1 MTVSFRDT
9 PLDDLSKTVGTVAV
23 FASPSALT
31 AAAKAADE
39 ATGGT
44 ITRAQNAE
52 RFSGKAGEALDI
64 PAPAGMKASRLLV
77 IGTGDDAV
85 TANSART
92 IGGKLGAALG
102 KLDEIGATVFAEGLG
117 DDALVARVALGIRL
131 RRYSFVK
138 YRTESDASTDRG
150 PGKIAIALSDTAGA
164 QQADIDANALAEG
177 TFFTRDLVSEP
188 ANVLYPESFTER
200 LVELGELGVEVSVL
214 DEDDM
219 TRLGMNA
226 LLAVGLGSRRESRV
240 VIMKWMGA
248 SDPNAAPFAAVGKGV
263 TFDTG
268 GISIKPAGGME
279 EMTMDMGGAGVVSGL
294 MKTLAMRKAKANVIG
309 VVGLTENMPDGN
321 ATRPGDIVTAMSG
334 TTIEI
339 INTDAEG
346 RLVLADVL
354 HYTQKEFK
362 PKATINLATLTGAM
376 IVALG
381 YDKAGFFSND
391 DGLSAQLQAAADGEE
406 EGLWRMPLG
415 KAYDDQIKSRLAD
428 IKNTG
433 GRHAGSITA
442 AQFLKRFV
450 DDSPWAHIDIAG
462 VALSK
467 DAKPTV
473 PKGASGWGVATL
485 DRLVRDVFED
495 KAGA

>member
-1 MTVSFRDT
+1 MTVSFRDAPT
-9 PLDDLSKTVGTVAV
+9 DDLSKTIGIVVV
-23 FASPSALT
+23 FASKSALT
-31 AAAKAADE
+31 PVATTADE
-39 ATGGT
+39 IVGGT
-44 ITRAQNAE
+44 ITRAQNLE
-52 RFSGKAGEALDI
+52 RFTGKAGEILDI
-64 PAPAGMKASRLLV
+64 PAPAEMKATRLLV
-77 IGTGDDAV
+77 VGTGESAV
-85 TANSART
+85 TETEART
-92 IGGKLGAALG
+92 IGGKLGGALG
-102 KLDEIGATVFAEGLG
+102 KLDESGATVFADGFG
-117 DDALVARVALGIRL
+117 DDAAIANLALGVRL
-131 RRYSFVK
+131 RRYSFDK
-138 YRTESDASTDRG
+138 YCTEADRATDLG
-150 PGKIAIALSDTAGA
+150 PGKVAIVLPDCTAA
-164 QQADIDANALAEG
+164 KQADVDANALAEG

-188 ANVLYPESFTER
+188 ANILYPESFTER
-200 LVELGELGVEVSVL
+200 LQDLSKLGVEVSVL

-219 TRLGMNA
+219 EKLGMNA

-240 VIMKWMGA
+240 VIMKWLGA
-248 SDPNAAPFAAVGKGV
+248 DDKSAAPFCAVGKGV

-268 GISIKPAGGME
+268 GISIKPAAGME

-309 VVGLTENMPDGN
+309 VVGLTENMPDGQ

-354 HYTQKEFK
+354 HYTQKEFA
-362 PKATINLATLTGAM
+362 PRATINLATLTGAM

-391 DGLSAQLQAAADGEE
+391 DDLSAQLQAAADNEE
-406 EGLWRMPLG
+406 EGLWRLPLG

-442 AQFLKRFV
+442 AQFLRRFV
-450 DDSPWAHIDIAG
+450 NDSPWAHIDIAG

-467 DAKPTV
+467 ESKPTV

-485 DRLVRDVFED
+485 NRLVRDVFED
-495 KAGA
+495 NAGA

>member
-1 MTVSFRDT
+1 MTVSFRDL
-9 PLDDLSKTVGTVAV
+9 PLDDLPKTMGTVVV
-23 FASPSALT
+23 FTSPAALT
-31 AAAKAADE
+31 DAAKVADE
-39 ATGGT
+39 ACGGT
-44 ITRAQNAE
+44 IARAQSAE
-52 RFSGKAGEALDI
+52 RFAAKEGEVLDI
-64 PAPAGMKASRLLV
+64 PAPAGMKATRLLV
-77 IGTGDDAV
+77 VGIGDDDL

-102 KLDEIGATVFAEGLG
+102 KLDDIGATVFAEGFG
-117 DDALVARVALGIRL
+117 DDAMKARLALGIRL

-138 YRTESDASTDRG
+138 YRTESDPATDRG
-150 PGKIAIALSDTAGA
+150 PGSITIGVANSAGA
-164 QQADIDANALAEG
+164 QEADTDANAVAEG

-188 ANVLYPESFTER
+188 ANILYPESFTER
-200 LVELGELGVEVSVL
+200 LQALSDLGVEVSVL
-214 DEDDM
+214 DEADM
-219 TRLGMNA
+219 TKLGMNA

-240 VIMKWMGA
+240 VIMKWLGA
-248 SDPNAAPFAAVGKGV
+248 DDKSAAPFCAVGKGV

-354 HYTQKEFK
+354 HYTQTNFK

-391 DGLSAQLQAAADGEE
+391 DSLSAQLQAAADNEE
-406 EGLWRMPLG
+406 EGLWRLPLG

-467 DAKPTV
+467 DVKPTV

-495 KAGA
+495 GAGA

>member
-1 MTVSFRDT
+1 MTVSFRDM
-9 PLDDLSKTVGTVAV
+9 PLDDLTKTVGTVAV
-23 FASPSALT
+23 FASPSSLT

-44 ITRAQNAE
+44 ITRSQNAE
-52 RFSGKAGEALDI
+52 RFAAKAGEVLDI

-77 IGTGDDAV
+77 VGTGEDAV

-102 KLDEIGATVFAEGLG
+102 KLDDIGATVFAEGFG
-117 DDALVARVALGIRL
+117 EDALIARLALGIRL
-131 RRYSFVK
+131 RRYAFVK
-138 YRTESDASTDRG
+138 YRTESDAATDRG
-150 PGKIAIALSDTAGA
+150 PGKIAIALADTAGA
-164 QQADIDANALAEG
+164 QQADVDANALAEG

-188 ANVLYPESFTER
+188 ANILYPESFTER
-200 LVELGELGVEVSVL
+200 LVELGKLGVEVSVL

-240 VIMKWMGA
+240 VVMKWLGA
-248 SDPNAAPFAAVGKGV
+248 DDKNAAPFCAVGKGV

-391 DGLSAQLQAAADGEE
+391 DDLSAQLQAAADGEE

-442 AQFLKRFV
+442 AQFLKRFI

-473 PKGASGWGVATL
+473 PKGASGCGVATL

-495 KAGA
+495 KASA

>member
-1 MTVSFRDT
+1 LKGSLMNVSFRDL
-9 PLDDLSKTVGTVAV
+9 PLGDLPKTMGTVAV
-23 FASPSALT
+23 FASASSLT
-31 AAAKAADE
+31 EAAKAADD
-39 ATGGT
+39 ATGGA

-52 RFSGKAGEALDI
+52 KFTGKDGEVLEI
-64 PAPAGMKASRLLV
+64 PAPAGMKATSLLIV
-77 IGTGDDAV
+77 GTGDDAL
-85 TANSART
+85 TANRART

-102 KLDEIGATVFAEGLG
+102 KLDETGSTIFADGIG
-117 DDALVARVALGIRL
+117 DDEMLARVALGIRL
-131 RRYSFVK
+131 RRYAFVK
-138 YRTESDASTDRG
+138 YRTESDPSTDRG
-150 PGKIAIALSDTAGA
+150 PGKVTLALTDSSGAQKADVDTDAIA
-164 QQADIDANALAEG
+164 QG

-188 ANVLYPESFTER
+188 ANVLYPVSFTER
-200 LVELGELGVEVSVL
+200 LQELGELGVEVSVL
-214 DEDDM
+214 DDDDM
-219 TRLGMNA
+219 AKLGMNA
-226 LLAVGLGSRRESRV
+226 LLAVGRGSRRESRV
-240 VIMKWMGA
+240 VIMKWLGA
-248 SDPNAAPFAAVGKGV
+248 DDKDAAPFCAVGKGV

-294 MKTLAMRKAKANVIG
+294 MKTLALRKAKANVIG
-309 VVGLTENMPDGN
+309 VVGLTENMPDGD

-391 DGLSAQLQAAADGEE
+391 DGLSTQLQAAADAEE
-406 EGLWRMPLG
+406 EGLWRLPLG
-415 KAYDDQIKSRLAD
+415 KAYDDQIKSKLAD

-450 DDSPWAHIDIAG
+450 DDSPWA
-462 VALSK
+462 
-467 DAKPTV
+467 
-473 PKGASGWGVATL
+473 PKGSERLGCCNTRSSGP
-485 DRLVRDVFED
+485 R
-495 KAGA
+495 

>member
-1 MTVSFRDT
+1 MTVSFRDL
-9 PLDDLSKTVGTVAV
+9 PLSDLPKTLGTVVV
-23 FASPSALT
+23 FASPTELT
-31 AAAKAADE
+31 KATLEADE
-39 ATGGT
+39 ASGGA

-52 RFSGKAGEALDI
+52 RFVGKEGEILEI
-64 PAPAGMKASRLLV
+64 PAPAGMKASRLLIV
-77 IGTGDDAV
+77 GTGDDDI
-85 TANSART
+85 TPNRART
-92 IGGKLGAALG
+92 IGGKLGASLG
-102 KLDEIGATVFAEGLG
+102 KLDDTGATVFADGLSS
-117 DDALVARVALGIRL
+117 DDLLARLALGIRL
-131 RRYSFVK
+131 RRYTFNK
-138 YRTESDASTDRG
+138 YRTETEPSSDRG
-150 PGKIAIALSDTAGA
+150 PGNIVIGVTDSTGA
-164 QQADIDANALAEG
+164 QKADIDANAVAEG
-177 TFFTRDLVSEP
+177 IFFTRDLVSEP
-188 ANVLYPESFTER
+188 ANILYPESFTQR
-200 LVELGELGVEVSVL
+200 LQELGELGVEVSVL
-214 DEDDM
+214 DEEDM
-219 TRLGMNA
+219 AKLGMNA

-240 VIMKWMGA
+240 VIMKWLGA
-248 SDPNAAPFAAVGKGV
+248 DDKGAAPFCAVGKGV

-268 GISIKPAGGME
+268 GISIKPAAGME

-294 MKTLAMRKAKANVIG
+294 IKTLAMRKAKANVIG

-354 HYTQKEFK
+354 YYSQKEFK

-391 DGLSAQLQAAADGEE
+391 DGLSSQLQAAADAEE

-415 KAYDDQIKSRLAD
+415 KAYDDQIKSKLAD

-467 DAKPTV
+467 EAKPTV

-485 DRLVRDVFED
+485 DRFVRDNFEE
-495 KAGA
+495 KPSA

>member
-1 MTVSFRDT
+1 MTVTFRDL
-9 PLDDLSKTVGTVAV
+9 PVGDVSKTLGTVAV
-23 FASPSALT
+23 FASPSALSEVAKT
-31 AAAKAADE
+31 ADSAN
-39 ATGGT
+39 GGA
-44 ITRAQNAE
+44 IARAQDAE
-52 RFSGKAGEALDI
+52 RFAAKTGEILDI

-77 IGTGDDAV
+77 VGLGDDAV
-85 TANSART
+85 TANSAKT
-92 IGGKLGAALG
+92 IGGKLGAALA
-102 KLDEIGATVFAEGLG
+102 KLDDIGATVFADGFG
-117 DDALVARVALGIRL
+117 DDSLIAQLALGIRL

-138 YRTESDASTDRG
+138 YRTESDPSTDRG
-150 PGKIAIALSDTAGA
+150 PGGIAIAMASTAGA
-164 QQADIDANALAEG
+164 QKADIEANAVAEG

-188 ANVLYPESFTER
+188 ANILYPVSFTER
-200 LVELGELGVEVSVL
+200 LEGLRDLGVEVSVL
-214 DEDDM
+214 NEDDM
-219 TRLGMNA
+219 TKLGMNA

-240 VIMKWMGA
+240 VIMKWLGA
-248 SDPNAAPFAAVGKGV
+248 DDKDAAPFCAVGKGV

-309 VVGLTENMPDGN
+309 VVGLTENMPDGQ

-334 TTIEI
+334 TSIEI

-362 PKATINLATLTGAM
+362 PRATINLATLTGAM

-391 DGLSAQLQAAADGEE
+391 DTLSSQLQAAADNEE
-406 EGLWRMPLG
+406 EGLWRLPLG

-433 GRHAGSITA
+433 GRHAGAITA

-485 DRLVRDVFED
+485 NRLVRDVFEE
-495 KAGA
+495 GASA

>member
-1 MTVSFRDT
+1 MTVSFRDL
-9 PLDDLSKTVGTVAV
+9 PLEDLSKTLGTVAV
-23 FASPSALT
+23 FASPSAFT

-39 ATGGT
+39 ASGGT
-44 ITRAQNAE
+44 ISRARDAE
-52 RFSGKAGEALDI
+52 RFKGKEGEILDI
-64 PAPAGMKASRLLV
+64 PAPAGMKAARLLV
-77 IGTGDDAV
+77 VGTGEDAL

-102 KLDEIGATVFAEGLG
+102 KLDDIGATIFGEGFGDAEML
-117 DDALVARVALGIRL
+117 AKMALGIRL

-138 YRTESDASTDRG
+138 YRTESDPSTDRG
-150 PGKIAIALSDTAGA
+150 PGKISIGVSDSTAA
-164 QQADIDANALAEG
+164 QKADIDANAIAEG

-188 ANVLYPESFTER
+188 ANILYPESFTER
-200 LVELGELGVEVSVL
+200 LQGLGDLGVEVSVL

-219 TRLGMNA
+219 TKLGMNA

-248 SDPNAAPFAAVGKGV
+248 DDKNAAPFCVVGKGV

-391 DGLSAQLQAAADGEE
+391 DGLSEQLQAAADNEE
-406 EGLWRMPLG
+406 EGLWRLPLG

-467 DAKPTV
+467 DVKPTV

-485 DRLVRDVFED
+485 DRLVRDVFEED
-495 KAGA
+495 AGA

>member
-1 MTVSFRDT
+1 MTVSFTDL
-9 PLDDLSKTVGTVAV
+9 PLNDLSDIKGIAAV
-23 FASPSALT
+23 FASPDALT
-31 AAAKAADE
+31 AAAQAADT
-39 ATGGT
+39 ATGGSV
-44 ITRAQNAE
+44 TRAVDAGL
-52 RFSGKAGEALDI
+52 FKGKAGEVLDL
-64 PAPAGMKASRLLV
+64 PVPAGMKASRLLIV
-77 IGTGDDAV
+77 GTGEGDM
-85 TANSART
+85 TANRART
-92 IGGKLGAALG
+92 IGGKLAAALG
-102 KLDEIGATVFAEGLG
+102 KLDKTEGATVFADGFG
-117 DDALVARVALGIRL
+117 ADALVARLALGIRL
-131 RRYSFVK
+131 RRYAFVK
-138 YRTESDASTDRG
+138 YRTESDTSQDRG
-150 PGKIAIALSDTAGA
+150 PESITIALNAASGAKAADT
-164 QQADIDANALAEG
+164 DTNAIAEG

-200 LVELGELGVEVSVL
+200 LQALSDIGVEVSVL

-219 TRLGMNA
+219 AKLGMNA
-226 LLAVGLGSRRESRV
+226 LLAVGRGSRRESRV
-240 VIMKWMGA
+240 VIMKWLGA
-248 SDPNAAPFAAVGKGV
+248 DDKTAAPFCAVGKGV

-268 GISIKPAGGME
+268 GISIKPAAGME

-294 MKTLAMRKAKANVIG
+294 MKTLALRKAKANVIG
-309 VVGLTENMPDGN
+309 VVGLTENMPDGD

-346 RLVLADVL
+346 RLVLADIL

-376 IVALG
+376 IIALG

-391 DGLSAQLQAAADGEE
+391 DDLSAGLQAAADAED
-406 EGLWRMPLG
+406 EGLWRLPLG
-415 KAYDDQIKSRLAD
+415 KAYDDQIKSKLAD

-467 DAKPTV
+467 DTKPHV

-485 DRLVRDVFED
+485 DRLVRDRFED
-495 KAGA
+495 

>member
-9 PLDDLSKTVGTVAV
+9 PLDDLSKTIGTVVV
-23 FASPSALT
+23 FASTSDLT
-31 AAAKAADE
+31 PVAKAADDII
-39 ATGGT
+39 GGT
-44 ITRAQNAE
+44 ITRALNVE
-52 RFSGKAGEALDI
+52 RFSAKSGEVLDI
-64 PAPAGMKASRLLV
+64 PAPAGMKASRLIV
-77 IGTGDDAV
+77 VGTGDETV
-85 TANSART
+85 TSTEART
-92 IGGKLGAALG
+92 IGGKLGGALA
-102 KLDEIGATVFAEGLG
+102 KLDEAGATVFADEVG
-117 DDALVARVALGIRL
+117 DDAVIAELASGIRL
-131 RRYSFVK
+131 RRYSFKK
-138 YRTESDASTDRG
+138 YSTESDPATDRG
-150 PGKIAIALSDTAGA
+150 PGKIAIALPDSAGA
-164 QQADIDANALAEG
+164 QAAYVETDAVAEG
-177 TFFTRDLVSEP
+177 TFFTRDLVNEP
-188 ANVLYPESFTER
+188 ANVLYPESFAER
-200 LVELGELGVEVSVL
+200 LQELSKLGVEVSIL
-214 DEDDM
+214 NDDDM
-219 TRLGMNA
+219 AKLGMNA

-240 VIMKWMGA
+240 VIMKWLGA
-248 SDPNAAPFAAVGKGV
+248 DDKSAAPFCAVGKGV

-268 GISIKPAGGME
+268 GISIKPAAGME

-294 MKTLAMRKAKANVIG
+294 MKTLALRKAKANVIG
-309 VVGLTENMPDGN
+309 VVGLTENMPDGQ

-354 HYTQKEFK
+354 YYTQKEFK
-362 PKATINLATLTGAM
+362 PRATVNLATLTGAM
-376 IVALG
+376 VVALG

-391 DGLSAQLQAAADGEE
+391 DELSAQLQAAADSEE
-406 EGLWRMPLG
+406 EGLWRLPLG

-467 DAKPTV
+467 ETKPTI
-473 PKGASGWGVATL
+473 PKGASGWGVSTL
-485 DRLVRDVFED
+485 NRLVRDVFED
-495 KAGA
+495 SAGA

>member
-1 MTVSFRDT
+1 MTVSFRDASPDDITTT
-9 PLDDLSKTVGTVAV
+9 PGTAVV
-23 FASPSALT
+23 FAAPSSLT
-31 AAAKAADE
+31 DAAGLADT
-39 ATGGT
+39 ASGGA
-44 ITRAQNAE
+44 ITRSREAG
-52 RFSGKAGEALDI
+52 RLKDKAGSVLEI

-77 IGTGDDAV
+77 VMVA
-85 TANSART
+85 
-92 IGGKLGAALG
+92 KLALG
-102 KLDEIGATVFAEGLG
+102 M
-117 DDALVARVALGIRL
+117 RL
-131 RRYSFVK
+131 RRYAFDK
-138 YRTESDASTDRG
+138 YRTKDDPATARG
-150 PGKIAIALSDTAGA
+150 PGAITIAMADTAAA
-164 QQADIDANALAEG
+164 QAADVDANALAEG

-188 ANVLYPESFTER
+188 ANVLYPESYTDR
-200 LVELGELGVEVSVL
+200 LVALSDLGLEVSVL

-219 TRLGMNA
+219 QRLGMNA
-226 LLAVGLGSRRESRV
+226 LLSVGQGSVRESRI

-248 SDPNAAPFAAVGKGV
+248 DDKSAAPFCVVGKGV

-268 GISIKPAGGME
+268 GISIKPAAGME
-279 EMTMDMGGAGVVSGL
+279 EMTMDMGGSGVVAGL

-309 VVGLTENMPDGN
+309 IVGLTENMPDGN
-321 ATRPGDIVTAMSG
+321 ASRPGDIVTAMSG

-354 HYTQKEFK
+354 YYSQKEFK
-362 PKATINLATLTGAM
+362 PHTTINLATLTGAM
-376 IVALG
+376 IIALG
-381 YDKAGFFSND
+381 YDKAGFFAND
-391 DGLSAQLQAAADGEE
+391 DGLATKLQAAADDEE
-406 EGLWRMPLG
+406 EGLWRLPLG

-467 DAKPTV
+467 DVKPTV

-485 DRLVRDVFED
+485 DRLVRDNYED
-495 KAGA
+495 GA

>member
-9 PLDDLSKTVGTVAV
+9 PNDDLAKTIGTVVV
-23 FASPSALT
+23 FASKSALT
-31 AAAKAADE
+31 PIAAAADE
-39 ATGGT
+39 AVGGT
-44 ITRAQNAE
+44 LERAKNMD
-52 RFSGKAGEALDI
+52 RFSGKSGELLDI
-64 PAPAGMKASRLLV
+64 PAPSGMKAARLLV
-77 IGTGDDAV
+77 VGTGENAV
-85 TANSART
+85 TETEART
-92 IGGKLGAALG
+92 IGGKLGGALG
-102 KLDEIGATVFAEGLG
+102 KLDEAGATVFADGFG
-117 DDALVARVALGIRL
+117 DDIAIANLALGIRL
-131 RRYSFVK
+131 RRYSFEK
-138 YRTESDASTDRG
+138 YCTEADRATDRG
-150 PGKIAIALSDTAGA
+150 PGKVTIALPDSASA
-164 QQADIDANALAEG
+164 QAADLDANALAEG

-200 LVELGELGVEVSVL
+200 LQGLSKLGVEVSVL
-214 DEDDM
+214 DEETM
-219 TRLGMNA
+219 AKLGMNA

-240 VIMKWMGA
+240 VIMKWLGA
-248 SDPNAAPFAAVGKGV
+248 DDKSAAPFCAVGKGV

-268 GISIKPAGGME
+268 GISIKPAAGME

-309 VVGLTENMPDGN
+309 VVGLTENMPDGQ

-362 PKATINLATLTGAM
+362 PRATINLATLTGAM

-391 DGLSAQLQAAADGEE
+391 DGLSSQLQAAADNEK

-467 DAKPTV
+467 ETKPTI

-485 DRLVRDVFED
+485 NRLVRDVFED
-495 KAGA
+495 DAGA

>member
-9 PLDDLSKTVGTVAV
+9 PNDDLSKTIGTVVV
-23 FASPSALT
+23 FASASALT
-31 AAAKAADE
+31 PIATTADE
-39 ATGGT
+39 IIGGT
-44 ITRAQNAE
+44 VSRAQNVDQ
-52 RFSGKAGEALDI
+52 FSGKSGEVLDI

-77 IGTGDDAV
+77 VGTGESDV
-85 TANSART
+85 TETVART
-92 IGGKLGAALG
+92 IGGKLGGALG
-102 KLDEIGATVFAEGLG
+102 KLDDAGATVFADGFG
-117 DDALVARVALGIRL
+117 DDAAVAGLALGVRL
-131 RRYSFVK
+131 RRYSFDK
-138 YRTESDASTDRG
+138 YCTESDRATDRG
-150 PGKIAIALSDTAGA
+150 PGKVVIALPDTKAA
-164 QQADIDANALAEG
+164 QAADVDANALAEG

-188 ANVLYPESFTER
+188 ANILYPESFTER
-200 LVELGELGVEVSVL
+200 LQGLGELGVEVSVL

-219 TRLGMNA
+219 TKLGMNA
-226 LLAVGLGSRRESRV
+226 LLSVGLGSRRESRV
-240 VIMKWMGA
+240 VIMKWLGA
-248 SDPNAAPFAAVGKGV
+248 DDKSAAPFCAVGKGV

-268 GISIKPAGGME
+268 GISIKPAAGME

-309 VVGLTENMPDGN
+309 VVGLTENMPDGQ

-362 PKATINLATLTGAM
+362 PRATINLATLTGAM
-376 IVALG
+376 IIALG
-381 YDKAGFFSND
+381 YDKAGFFSNND
-391 DGLSAQLQAAADGEE
+391 ELSSQLQTAADNEE
-406 EGLWRMPLG
+406 EGLWRLPLG

-450 DDSPWAHIDIAG
+450 DESPWAHIDIAG

-467 DAKPTV
+467 ETKPTV

-485 DRLVRDVFED
+485 NRLVRDVFED
-495 KAGA
+495 SAGA